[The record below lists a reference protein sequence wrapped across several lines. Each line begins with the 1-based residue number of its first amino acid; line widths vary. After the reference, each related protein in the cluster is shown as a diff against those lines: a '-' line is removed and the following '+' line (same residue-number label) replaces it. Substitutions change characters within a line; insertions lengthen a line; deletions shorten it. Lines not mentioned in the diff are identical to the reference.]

1 HLCWRG
7 CTGRRRTGRH
17 LPSRC
22 ARSPGGTVS
31 GGCSRRLPPSA
42 CSRSR
47 HPDTDAGRALRFRF
61 RQLSRDRR
69 SNRRRGAVNRRWKA
83 AAWPESRADS
93 HRQLATVCDAAG
105 CPHFHQCLRGSGR
118 RDGTRQLPGRG
129 PAVYPIAG
137 TSVRRRAR
145 RPLAAR
151 GARGP
156 VPTLE
161 ESVKLDEPEPRV
173 LRGNPVRSVVIAYA
187 GSQLHEL
194 HRRQLVHNT
203 QSALAV
209 SDHAPVRIKGLVRD
223 LEIVA
228 GRDGPVGLE
237 QPGCRRH
244 ALDRPP
250 FVLDAGHL
258 SEPYDRA
265 GAYAAEDAE
274 ELAPEE
280 GRVVVIGR
288 EAEAP
293 PRPHVAHLQSI
304 FLAATRG
311 KAPRQVAFAHR
322 ELRIPMTAHPAE
334 LHAIVGTVH
343 IGGADGIYERGLIL
357 ETKPEWQVHLPRL
370 DVPIMVRRPEKGVG
384 LMSRGS

>member
-187 GSQLHEL
+187 GSQLQNCTGVSSYTTL
-194 HRRQLVHNT
+194 NRLWRFPTTPLSGSKGSYVT
-203 QSALAV
+203 LRLLPAAMAQSASSSPAAAVTPLTGPHSFSTLAT
-209 SDHAPVRIKGLVRD
+209 SPSHTTEPVRTPPKTPKSLRLRKD
-223 LEIVA
+223 ESSSLA
-228 GRDGPVGLE
+228 ARP
-237 QPGCRRH
+237 RRH
-244 ALDRPP
+244 LD
-250 FVLDAGHL
+250 L
-258 SEPYDRA
+258 
-265 GAYAAEDAE
+265 
-274 ELAPEE
+274 
-280 GRVVVIGR
+280 
-288 EAEAP
+288 
-293 PRPHVAHLQSI
+293 
-304 FLAATRG
+304 T
-311 KAPRQVAFAHR
+311 
-322 ELRIPMTAHPAE
+322 
-334 LHAIVGTVH
+334 
-343 IGGADGIYERGLIL
+343 
-357 ETKPEWQVHLPRL
+357 
-370 DVPIMVRRPEKGVG
+370 
-384 LMSRGS
+384 